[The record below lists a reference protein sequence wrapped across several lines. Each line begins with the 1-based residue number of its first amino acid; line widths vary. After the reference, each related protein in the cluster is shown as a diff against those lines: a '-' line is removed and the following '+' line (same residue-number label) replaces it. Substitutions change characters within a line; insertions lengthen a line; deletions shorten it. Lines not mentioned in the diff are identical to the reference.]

1 MKKIINNNK
10 RMVRISTLGIKIGIV
25 RFSTQV
31 VKTGIVSASSVPITK
46 TQRRVS
52 ASTLEMKT
60 GWLACTFRYYY
71 TSPKGSTI
79 FTVCNDNTNNKNLDS
94 VISVACYANADT
106 EKIVILKENKGK
118 IGVYK

>member
-1 MKKIINNNK
+1 MKKINK
-10 RMVRISTLGIKIGIV
+10 LIIKNRIGWFTTLGME
-25 RFSTQV
+25 
-31 VKTGIVSASSVPITK
+31 TGIVGASLAPITK

-60 GWLACTFRYYY
+60 GWIAGAFRYYC
-71 TSPKGSTI
+71 TSPKVSTI
-79 FTVCNDNTNNKNLDS
+79 FTVCNDNTNNQNLDS